1 MPDITVSPSS
11 VSVTVSDL
19 ASSGVASGD
28 LRGSFPSPYID
39 AEQFFRRGYVLASDF
54 PNSASPWTLFTA
66 SSATTAF
73 THLYDGSTLNYVT
86 LTIASATGASRV
98 WISDRPS
105 ASVQPQFLAG
115 SAAMI
120 FAARVRLNRNSQT
133 EYSCRIGFTQAH
145 VPPDISAAKGDGQFN
160 CINFFCAGSKTT
172 WHVNCS
178 ANYDTVGPPPTGNSE
193 QLNTGVS
200 VSDWHVLRIEVNSAG
215 TIATFY
221 VDGTLVS
228 TISGNSI
235 PNPTNYPFA
244 KSLGSWMM
252 ASSTIRATDSGTS
265 QAVSLD
271 VDWQYFEYR
280 TSR

>member
-1 MPDITVSPSS
+1 M
-11 VSVTVSDL
+11 SVTVSTTSNSVTVSET
-19 ASSGVASGD
+19 APSGAASGD
-28 LRGSFPSPYID
+28 LRGNFPSPYVD
-39 AEQFFRRGYVLASDF
+39 GEQLFRRGYVLASDF
-54 PNSASPWTLFTA
+54 PNNASPWTLFTA
-66 SSATTAF
+66 SSATTAY

-86 LTIASATGASRV
+86 LTIASATGASRA

-145 VPPDISAAKGDGQFN
+145 VPPDISAANGDGQFN

-172 WHVNCS
+172 WHANCS
-178 ANYDTVGPPPTGNSE
+178 ANYEAVGPPPTGNSE
-193 QLNTGVS
+193 QLNTGVA
-200 VSDWHVLRIEVNSAG
+200 VSDWHVLRIEVNAAG
-215 TIATFY
+215 TSVGFY

-228 TISGNSI
+228 TMTGDAI
-235 PNPTNYPFA
+235 PNATNYPYA

-252 ASSTIRATDSGTS
+252 ASSTIRASDTGTS

-280 TSR
+280 LAR